1 MLDVLIAWR
10 GEPGW
15 FQRGG
20 HSASGGKR
28 VFGAWTNGQVSE
40 YVTYGD
46 VRIAFDADFD
56 AGTVA
61 TGGVT
66 VPLEHVN
73 AILIDQAG
81 GNVRGMPRTWIEPR
95 LPMGV
100 DVNLVLAQRSRELR
114 EFLRCD
120 VPMPAVSP
128 DSMRSLPAIITV
140 CEKLALEHR

>member
-1 MLDVLIAWR
+1 MS
-10 GEPGW
+10 
-15 FQRGG
+15 Q
-20 HSASGGKR
+20 
-28 VFGAWTNGQVSE
+28 

-73 AILIDQAG
+73 AILIDQVG
-81 GNVRGMPRTWIEPR
+81 DVRGMSRTWIEPR

-128 DSMRSLPAIITV
+128 DSMRSLPAIVTV
-140 CEKLALEHR
+140 CEKLALERR